1 MKAIPDPFAQTIR
14 LSVKITNGQ
23 IRLIDDHPMPKLKAG
38 CTAELVLTS
47 SNFTDP
53 DELAHFTQEWWTDFL
68 PQGTVLMAR
77 VNDDPIKPELKN
89 YRVAHPHK
97 SHFPYLFVAFQ
108 LTEPLRLKVRAGK
121 NGQLDECECFVPA
134 LDKTF
139 KSVNEAYTAISI
151 AFEPTRRSHAGN
163 VFLCVYFEK
172 GDHWRPMKELRI
184 QKESEPRPPQQQEE
198 LDLS

>member
-1 MKAIPDPFAQTIR
+1 MKPVPDPFAQTIR

-23 IRLIDDHPMPKLKAG
+23 ICLADDQPVPKLKEG
-38 CTAELVLTS
+38 CTAELVLS
-47 SNFTDP
+47 SSDFTDAK
-53 DELAHFTQEWWTDFL
+53 ELAHFTQEWWTDFL

-134 LDKTF
+134 LDKKF
-139 KSVNEAYTAISI
+139 KSVNEAYTAIST
-151 AFEPTRRSHAGN
+151 AFESSRRSHAGN
-163 VFLCVYFEK
+163 VFLCVYVEE
-172 GDHWRPMKELRI
+172 GDKLRPLKELRI